1 MAWPKAL
8 QKAVGRDQ
16 GPQLWFSQTF
26 TPVNSGTVTVQSQ
39 QAADL
44 SRPSEG
50 VLIIVRYRAT
60 IGVAAYA
67 SLNAETPQNLLGA
80 IRLYGN
86 NGRTGNTVP
95 FAGSG
100 ATLFALDSM
109 FDTSGT
115 GGKQW
120 ISNTTSTGFWRQPRI
135 TSPMGMTIGTAVG
148 NFGGV
153 SSYDVETHYY
163 IPFGPF
169 GGTPL
174 QGLLFSQRDADWNRT
189 MNIQLTFGGNLTAS
203 TDNFGVKGS
212 SGTLALTA
220 YGSGSGSPSVNVYLI
235 PTLQQSATGAVVTQY
250 ASGVIQRNAQ
260 SPATAPTANA
270 TNSQIALLQNYDTPN
285 IVVKTGVV
293 TTLGDYSSL
302 SDSIFT
308 KLYNTVGGKPVVQ
321 LNDEYSQK
329 DWYEQ
334 KTQGLFPQ
342 GYTALNWVG
351 AGFRMNWARVFRA
364 PTAGT
369 QWILA
374 ADISGASNQQAEI
387 IQEQVLVE
395 PSVVNSVAGSTPSQ

>member
-8 QKAVGRDQ
+8 QKAIGRDQ
-16 GPQLWFSQTF
+16 GPQLWFSSTF
-26 TPVNSGTVTVQSQ
+26 TPVSSGTVQVQSQ
-39 QAADL
+39 QPADL

-50 VLIIVRYRAT
+50 VMIIVRYRAT
-60 IGVAAYA
+60 IGTAAYA
-67 SLNAETPQNLLGA
+67 SLNAEAPQNLLGQ

-86 NGRTGNTVP
+86 NGRTGATVP
-95 FAGSG
+95 YYGSG

-109 FDTSGT
+109 FDTSGV

-120 ISNTTSTGFWRQPRI
+120 ITSSVAGSFARMPRLS
-135 TSPMGMTIGTAVG
+135 SPMGLTVGTAIYE
-148 NFGGV
+148 FGGV
-153 SSYDVETHYY
+153 ASYDVETHYY

-169 GGTPL
+169 GGTAL

-189 MNIQLTFGGNLTAS
+189 MNIQLTFGGNTGAA

-212 SGTLALTA
+212 SGTLAFTA
-220 YGSGSGSPSVNVYLI
+220 YGSGSGNPSVNVYLI

-250 ASGVIQRNAQ
+250 NSGVIQRNAQ
-260 SPATAPTANA
+260 APQASPVNNA
-270 TNSQIALLQNYDTPN
+270 TNTQIALLQNYDTPE
-285 IVVKTGVV
+285 IMVKTGVV
-293 TTLGDYSSL
+293 TSLGDYSSL

-334 KTQGLFPQ
+334 KVQGLFPQ
-342 GYTALNWVG
+342 GYTALDWVG
-351 AGFRMNWARVFRA
+351 AGYRMNWARVFKA

-369 QWILA
+369 QWILS
-374 ADISGASNQQAEI
+374 ADIAGASNQQAEI

-395 PSVVNSVAGSTPSQ
+395 PSVVSSVASSTPTQ